1 MDIVYRKLE
10 KDDIESVLV
19 FWKCLDGVHLH
30 NNGEE
35 TVEEISKYL
44 DRNPD
49 LSYVAVSND
58 NIVGAIL
65 CGHDGRRGYMNHLG
79 VNQQYRNCG
88 IGRHLI
94 KLAEEQLENIGIKK
108 EALFVLCENKAA
120 QGFYEHIGWKEES
133 MIKVYGKLISQS

>member
-1 MDIVYRKLE
+1 MDGIVYRRL
-10 KDDIESVLV
+10 L

-44 DRNPD
+44 DRNPG
-49 LSYVAVSND
+49 LSYVAVSNG

-79 VNQQYRNCG
+79 VSQQYRNCG
-88 IGRHLI
+88 IGKHLI
-94 KLAEEQLENIGIKK
+94 KLAEEQLKKIGIKK

-120 QGFYEHIGWKEES
+120 QSFYEHICWKEES
-133 MIKVYGKLISQS
+133 MIKVYGKLI